1 MKQRNCQTKDQTK
14 TSAMTLD
21 ISHNAPLLSLPVF
34 LKARLLSV
42 FNKMATQA
50 CGDTSD
56 AGELS
61 SSQRLYLKPVAKLGV
76 HVTLPEIK
84 VAGVSISNWEVMER
98 LKSMVAPDQ
107 FTVLKVVESS
117 LEFIRFEGET
127 DTKSLVTKFISKLEG
142 KFMKLSGF
150 AEPLKVRAA
159 ESKMKFPTAHDWNS
173 FFREAENLD
182 ERNPGERPDTIHLK
196 GLPCKWFADVES
208 ANKPSEEVLISVF
221 RRYGKIRC
229 VDIPILDPYRQK
241 LSKGNNEFQTF
252 YYGSHLH
259 FDAFVQYSQYQGFSN
274 AMSALKGMKLMYLS
288 DEGRAATANIQVDFD
303 RTGHLSAKNIKKR
316 DQERQRLIEIERKEE
331 ERKVREKE
339 DEERRKEQ
347 ERLEEE
353 RKEAERQRLL
363 QEAIRKK
370 EERKRAREEK
380 KRQKRAERIRREI
393 ERKERQK
400 KLERERERKEAER
413 KESAKRLLM
422 ELLQRI
428 ATVKEQ
434 EEEEMRKIEEERKK
448 RVQELEMLK
457 QMEEKKRKL
466 EEEERRREDEERRKK
481 EKLEQQEKEL
491 RDKLIQN
498 LKKMEDRRD
507 QLKKELLQRQIASST
522 AKLTTFVGN
531 TCTGK

>member
-1 MKQRNCQTKDQTK
+1 
-14 TSAMTLD
+14 
-21 ISHNAPLLSLPVF
+21 
-34 LKARLLSV
+34 
-42 FNKMATQA
+42 
-50 CGDTSD
+50 
-56 AGELS
+56 
-61 SSQRLYLKPVAKLGV
+61 
-76 HVTLPEIK
+76 
-84 VAGVSISNWEVMER
+84 
-98 LKSMVAPDQ
+98 MVAPDQ

-127 DTKSLVTKFISKLEG
+127 DTKSLITKFISKLEG
-142 KFMKLSGF
+142 KVMKLSGF

-182 ERNPGERPDTIHLK
+182 ERNPGERPDTIQIK
-196 GLPCKWFADVES
+196 GLPCKWFANDES
-208 ANKPSEEVLISVF
+208 DSKPSEEVLASVF
-221 RRYGKIRC
+221 RRFGKIRC

-241 LSKGNNEFQTF
+241 LSKGNSKFQTF

-274 AMSALKGMKLMYLS
+274 AMSALKGMKLMYIS
-288 DEGRAATANIQVDFD
+288 EEGRAATANIQVDFD
-303 RTGHLSAKNIKKR
+303 RTGHLSATNIKKR

-331 ERKVREKE
+331 ERKRKEKE
-339 DEERRKEQ
+339 EEERRKEL

-380 KRQKRAERIRREI
+380 KRQKHAERIRREI

-413 KESAKRLLM
+413 KQSAKRVLL
-422 ELLQRI
+422 ELLKRT

-434 EEEEMRKIEEERKK
+434 EEEKVRKIEEERKK

-466 EEEERRREDEERRKK
+466 EEEERRKEDEERRKR
-481 EKLEQQEKEL
+481 EKLEEQEKEL

-498 LKKMEDRRD
+498 LRKMEERRD

-522 AKLTTFVGN
+522 AKLTSFVSN

>member
-1 MKQRNCQTKDQTK
+1 MQQYPCYQSFSRPGYKVQ
-14 TSAMTLD
+14 
-21 ISHNAPLLSLPVF
+21 
-34 LKARLLSV
+34 

-50 CGDTSD
+50 CGDTSE
-56 AGELS
+56 ATELS

-76 HVTLPEIK
+76 HVTLPDIK
-84 VAGVSISNWEVMER
+84 VAGVSISNWEVMEK

-127 DTKSLVTKFISKLEG
+127 DTKSLITKFISKLEG
-142 KFMKLSGF
+142 KVMKLSGF
-150 AEPLKVRAA
+150 ADPLKVRAA
-159 ESKMKFPTAHDWNS
+159 ECKMKFPAAHDWNS
-173 FFREAENLD
+173 FFRDAANLD
-182 ERNPGERPDTIHLK
+182 ERNPGERPDTIQIK
-196 GLPCKWFADVES
+196 GLPCKWFADDES
-208 ANKPSEEVLISVF
+208 TSKPSEEVLSSVF
-221 RRYGKIRC
+221 RLFGKIRR

-241 LSKGNNEFQTF
+241 LSKGNSEFQTF

-274 AMSALKGMKLMYLS
+274 AMAALKGMKLMHIS
-288 DEGRAATANIQVDFD
+288 EEGRAATANIQVDFD
-303 RTGHLSAKNIKKR
+303 KTCHLSATKIKKR
-316 DQERQRLIEIERKEE
+316 DQERQKLIEMERKEE
-331 ERKVREKE
+331 ERKRKEKE
-339 DEERRKEQ
+339 EEERRKEL

-353 RKEAERQRLL
+353 RQEAERQKLL

-400 KLERERERKEAER
+400 QLEREREQEKAEQKR
-413 KESAKRLLM
+413 SAKRLLL
-422 ELLQRI
+422 ELFQHVS
-428 ATVKEQ
+428 TVKEQ
-434 EEEEMRKIEEERKK
+434 QEEEMRILEEERRK

-466 EEEERRREDEERRKK
+466 EEEERKREDEERRKK
-481 EKLEQQEKEL
+481 EKLEEQEKEL

-498 LKKMEDRRD
+498 LKKMEERRD
-507 QLKKELLQRQIASST
+507 HLKKELLQRQIANNT
-522 AKLTTFVGN
+522 AKLTSFVSN

>member
-1 MKQRNCQTKDQTK
+1 MHQYSCHQSFSKPGYLGN
-14 TSAMTLD
+14 
-21 ISHNAPLLSLPVF
+21 
-34 LKARLLSV
+34 

-50 CGDTSD
+50 CGDTTE
-56 AGELS
+56 ATELS
-61 SSQRLYLKPVAKLGV
+61 SLQRLYLKPVAKLGV

-117 LEFIRFEGET
+117 MEFIRFEGET
-127 DTKSLVTKFISKLEG
+127 DTKSLITKFISKLEG

-173 FFREAENLD
+173 FFREAESLD
-182 ERNPGERPDTIHLK
+182 ERNPGERPDTIHIK
-196 GLPCKWFADVES
+196 GLPCKWFGNDES
-208 ANKPSEEVLISVF
+208 ANKPSEEVLASVF
-221 RRYGKIRC
+221 SRFGKIRS

-241 LSKGNNEFQTF
+241 ISKGNSEFQTF

-259 FDAFVQYSQYQGFSN
+259 FDTFVQYSQYQGFSN
-274 AMSALKGMKLMYLS
+274 AMAALKGMKLMYIS
-288 DEGRAATANIQVDFD
+288 EEGRAATANIQVDFD
-303 RTGHLSAKNIKKR
+303 KSGHLSAKNIKKR
-316 DQERQRLIEIERKEE
+316 DQERQKLIDMERKEE
-331 ERKVREKE
+331 ERKQRERE
-339 DEERRKEQ
+339 EEERQKEL

-353 RKEAERQRLL
+353 RKEAEQQRLL

-393 ERKERQK
+393 ERKEMIKR
-400 KLERERERKEAER
+400 LEKERERKEAER
-413 KESAKRLLM
+413 KQCAKRLLL

-428 ATVKEQ
+428 ATLKEQ
-434 EEEEMRKIEEERKK
+434 EEEEMRKLEEERKK
-448 RVQELEMLK
+448 RVQELEMLR

-481 EKLEQQEKEL
+481 EKLEEQEKEL

-498 LKKMEDRRD
+498 LKKMEERRD
-507 QLKKELLQRQIASST
+507 KLKKELLQKQIANNT
-522 AKLTTFVGN
+522 RKLTSFVSN